1 MNAPKPIIK
10 CFIDGIVD
18 FPYPSIPDE
27 SFDDIERAAAAIRI
41 LLSAYGGHMVSETPQ
56 FCSGG
61 LLLTVVANDL
71 AAPPFNSVR
80 FDLYVRNV
88 AEFIDA
94 TIESRTPLLT
104 HDEHGVDTHDIED
117 DCQIGRTSGRDVS
130 VRVDPGG
137 RRCIKKKK

>member
-27 SFDDIERAAAAIRI
+27 SFDDIERAVAAIRI
-41 LLSAYGGHMVSETPQ
+41 LLSAYGGHMVSETPP

-61 LLLTVVANDL
+61 LLLAVVANAM

-80 FDLYVRNV
+80 FDLYVRKV
-88 AEFIDA
+88 AEFLDTKI
-94 TIESRTPLLT
+94 TSQPTLLT
-104 HDEHGVDTHDIED
+104 HCEH
-117 DCQIGRTSGRDVS
+117 
-130 VRVDPGG
+130 RVEIQTG
-137 RRCIKKKK
+137 